1 MDKRPKTLV
10 EMSPAEIRE
19 RLRLVNDEILR
30 LSSNLNQ
37 IPKAFEESKQG
48 DDDAVESEGSQQA
61 FGDVRQRLADLRRE
75 LMELEARL
83 SSKAA

>member
-10 EMSPAEIRE
+10 EMSPEEIRE
-19 RLRLVNDEILR
+19 RLHLVNDEIMKLT
-30 LSSNLNQ
+30 SNLNQ
-37 IPKAFEESKQG
+37 IPKPFEESKQG

-61 FGDVRQRLADLRRE
+61 FGTVQQRLADLRRE

-83 SSKAA
+83 TAKAA